1 MPNLI
6 GEAILKITFSEQAI
20 KEAQRRQTEKDRE
33 AQQTSATSV
42 GQTAFADMFGR
53 QSDGILEAGEKGKSL
68 IELQQEAGDVDVG
81 IQRDYMTVMSHTMS
95 EEDYAKMQEEGFD
108 FGSMD
113 PEEAVTIVDKIKAE
127 LIRAGKN
134 IVGYTDDM
142 DIGKLSAALG
152 SEVLA
157 RSVVDSF
164 READVPL
171 TKENLSAISRA
182 WAMNS
187 ELAPLAD
194 GSYGYLI
201 DNELEAEIW
210 NLYLAQSSGAGQGNS
225 APRFYAEDV
234 QGYYTQSAGRG
245 DNSQLQGQI
254 DRIIEQAGYQ
264 VNEKSRMNAAWLLD
278 KGLPLTADSLKRLEK
293 LQEIELPM
301 TEEQFAKAAA
311 AAVAD
316 GKDPVHASFTENSGN
331 LYERAAAISEF
342 YHSSELW
349 EATVGDITARRQLE
363 EVRLRMSAEVNVRLL
378 RSGFSI
384 DTEPMVELIEA
395 LKRAE
400 YQLANQYFPRD
411 NMAVEKYQNYQKASN
426 VAGQMPGLPADVLG
440 MFAKGQG
447 TASLETI
454 YNEGKA
460 LQASYEKAQA
470 SYEKLMTVPRSDLGD
485 SIDKAFASVDHIL
498 KDLGVELT
506 DENRRAVR
514 ILGYNQMEMNL
525 SNLEAVRDA
534 DRQVQGVLEK
544 LTPAATLKMI
554 RDGFNPLEKS
564 FGELEQYFKTLP
576 AEYKKEAD
584 SYSRFLYGLERNNE
598 ITPEERESYIGIYR
612 LVRQLEKAEG
622 AAVGAL
628 VNSQTEI
635 HFSNL
640 LSALQSSRNRPLDMR
655 VSDETGDRLK
665 LLRKGE
671 SISAQISKAF
681 NKTVREIREANA
693 AAASVEEA
701 RFEAEVK
708 AAGEARAKA
717 GQRSAEPD
725 ASGVDRAAVW
735 ADAGRGT
742 AASVAATGMTSIG
755 TAESTD
761 GKTAAKAMDTR
772 SSLRAASGVDSVPD
786 LDSRISRDMGASTA
800 AAQMAAGARSAVSEA
815 APKPTA
821 DTARAE
827 AVSEALVKAANDV
840 LTEASSNADA
850 TREYNKSQ
858 LEEQR
863 QAVSSADKESVAML
877 QRGALPSNADN
888 LMAAQALNHGMDNLF
903 EITDRKPAKKKEQ
916 YSMNDLMAMLANKSG
931 AEKAQPEPAPAAEET
946 GSAALWQKL
955 DNMEQF
961 VEDYSQTTAAALE
974 SVEEATFAEADSSVD
989 VRNMQLNHKQLT
1001 VAAALAKREEYYL
1014 PVYVGD
1020 TLTRVHL
1027 TLDKGSDEK
1036 GTVTV
1041 GVTLS
1046 EEAHIQARLYLQNGQ
1061 VHGMMF
1067 GEGKV
1072 ELMKLRQ
1079 IADTFREEAQESWT
1093 VGNLTTITSET
1104 RMPELIKSGEHT
1116 PTDSAELY
1124 RVAKVFLHSVVRT
1137 S

>member
-1 MPNLI
+1 M
-6 GEAILKITFSEQAI
+6 KITFSEQAI
-20 KEAQRRQTEKDRE
+20 KEAQRRQAEKNRE

-53 QSDGILEAGEKGKSL
+53 HQDSIVDAGEKGKSL
-68 IELQQEAGDVDVG
+68 IELQQEAGNVDVG
-81 IQRDYMTVMSHTMS
+81 VQRDFMTVMSHTMS

-108 FGSMD
+108 LGSMD
-113 PEEAVTIVDKIKAE
+113 PEEVVTIVDKIKAE
-127 LIRAGKN
+127 LVRAGKS
-134 IVGYTDDM
+134 IAGYTDDM
-142 DIGKLSAALG
+142 DVSKLTAALG

-187 ELAPLAD
+187 ELAPLGE
-194 GSYGYLI
+194 GSYDYLI
-201 DNELEAEIW
+201 DNEMEAEIW
-210 NLYLAQSSGAGQGNS
+210 NLYLAQSSGAGKGTD

-245 DNSQLQGQI
+245 QSSGLQGQI
-254 DRIIEQAGYQ
+254 DRIIEQAVGQ

-278 KGLPLTADSLKRLEK
+278 KGLPLTADNLKRLEA
-293 LQEIELPM
+293 LQDIELPM
-301 TEEQFAKAAA
+301 TEEKFAKAAA
-311 AAVAD
+311 AAVAE
-316 GKDPVHASFTENSGN
+316 GKDPVHASFSENSGN
-331 LYERAAAISEF
+331 LYERAAAISDF

-426 VAGQMPGLPADVLG
+426 VAGQLPGLPADVLG
-440 MFAKGQG
+440 MFAKGEG
-447 TASLETI
+447 SASLETI

-460 LQASYEKAQA
+460 MQASYEKAQA
-470 SYEKLMTVPRSDLGD
+470 SYEKLMTAPRGDLGD

-514 ILGYNQMEMNL
+514 ILGYNQMEVNL
-525 SNLEAVRDA
+525 SNLDAVRDA

-655 VSDETGDRLK
+655 VSDETGERLK
-665 LLRKGE
+665 VLRKGE

-693 AAASVEEA
+693 AAASIEEV

-708 AAGEARAKA
+708 AAKETGAKEE
-717 GQRSAEPD
+717 QQTPD
-725 ASGVDRAAVW
+725 AGASAA
-735 ADAGRGT
+735 RM
-742 AASVAATGMTSIG
+742 AASPQPA
-755 TAESTD
+755 
-761 GKTAAKAMDTR
+761 
-772 SSLRAASGVDSVPD
+772 VP
-786 LDSRISRDMGASTA
+786 
-800 AAQMAAGARSAVSEA
+800 EA
-815 APKPTA
+815 APKAAETA
-821 DTARAE
+821 DSAE

-850 TREYNKSQ
+850 AKEYNKTQ

-863 QAVSSADKESVAML
+863 QAVSSADKDSVAML

-888 LMAAQALNHGMDNLF
+888 LMAAQALNHGVDNLF

-916 YSMNDLMAMLANKSG
+916 YSMNDLMAMLASKSG

-946 GSAALWQKL
+946 GSAGLWQKL
-955 DNMEQF
+955 DNKEEF
-961 VEDYSQTTAAALE
+961 VENYGQTTAAALE

-1027 TLDKGSDEK
+1027 TLDKGSQEK

-1046 EEAHIQARLYLQNGQ
+1046 EEAHLQARLYLENGM
-1061 VHGMMF
+1061 VHGMIF

-1079 IADTFREEAQESWT
+1079 IADTFKEEAQASWT

-1124 RVAKVFLHSVVRT
+1124 RVAKVFLHAIVQT
-1137 S
+1137 P

>member
-1 MPNLI
+1 M
-6 GEAILKITFSEQAI
+6 KITFSEQAI
-20 KEAQRRQTEKDRE
+20 KEAQRRQAEKNRE

-81 IQRDYMTVMSHTMS
+81 VQRDYMTVMSHTMS

-245 DNSQLQGQI
+245 DNSRLQGQI

-316 GKDPVHASFTENSGN
+316 GKDPVHASFSENGGN

-460 LQASYEKAQA
+460 LQASYERAQA

-671 SISAQISKAF
+671 SISAQISRAF

-701 RFEAEVK
+701 RFETEVK
-708 AAGEARAKA
+708 AAKQGE
-717 GQRSAEPD
+717 RSAEQQTEAPG
-725 ASGVDRAAVW
+725 ASGADRAAAW
-735 ADAGRGT
+735 AEAGRG
-742 AASVAATGMTSIG
+742 AAPSAVGM
-755 TAESTD
+755 ESTGTTEYTD
-761 GKTAAKAMDTR
+761 SRAAAKDMDA
-772 SSLRAASGVDSVPD
+772 RA
-786 LDSRISRDMGASTA
+786 GALAA
-800 AAQMAAGARSAVSEA
+800 AAQMAADVRTPVPVAVHEA
-815 APKPTA
+815 TPRAAA

-840 LTEASSNADA
+840 LTEASSNEDA
-850 TREYNKSQ
+850 TREYNKTQ

-863 QAVSSADKESVAML
+863 QAVSSADKESVSML

-888 LMAAQALNHGMDNLF
+888 LMAAQALNHGVDNLF
-903 EITDRKPAKKKEQ
+903 EITDRKPAKKKAQ

-931 AEKAQPEPAPAAEET
+931 NEKAQPEPAPAVEET

-1027 TLDKGSDEK
+1027 TLDKGSNEK

-1061 VHGMMF
+1061 VHGMIF

-1079 IADTFREEAQESWT
+1079 IADTFKEEAQKNWA
-1093 VGNLTTITSET
+1093 VGSLTTITSET

-1124 RVAKVFLHSVVRT
+1124 QVAKAFLHSVVQ
-1137 S
+1137 SAS

>member
-1 MPNLI
+1 M
-6 GEAILKITFSEQAI
+6 KITFSEQAI
-20 KEAQRRQTEKDRE
+20 KEAERRRAELNRG
-33 AQQTSATSV
+33 AQQTSATAM

-53 QSDGILEAGEKGKSL
+53 QEDGILPAAGEKGKSL
-68 IELQQEAGDVDVG
+68 IELQEEAGNVDVAVE
-81 IQRDYMTVMSHTMS
+81 RDYMTVMSHTMS
-95 EEDYAKMQEEGFD
+95 EEDYARMQEEGFD
-108 FGSMD
+108 LGSMD
-113 PEEAVTIVDKIKAE
+113 PQEVVTIVDKIKAE
-127 LIRAGKN
+127 LARAGKN

-142 DIGKLSAALG
+142 DVGKLTAALG

-164 READVPL
+164 RQADVPL
-171 TKENLSAISRA
+171 TRENLSAISRA
-182 WAMNS
+182 WAMNA
-187 ELAPLAD
+187 ELMPLGE
-194 GSYGYLI
+194 GSYNYLI

-210 NLYLAQSSGAGQGNS
+210 NLYLAQSSGAGQGS
-225 APRFYAEDV
+225 AAPKFYAEDV

-245 DNSQLQGQI
+245 QGSGLQAQI
-254 DRIIEQAGYQ
+254 DRVIEQAGGQ

-278 KGLPLTADSLKRLEK
+278 RGLPLTAENLKRLES
-293 LQEIELPM
+293 LQELELPM
-301 TEEQFAKAAA
+301 TEERFAKAAA
-311 AAVAD
+311 AAVSQ
-316 GKDPVHASFTENSGN
+316 GRDPVHASFGESGGN

-426 VAGQMPGLPADVLG
+426 VAGQLPGLPADVLG
-440 MFAKGQG
+440 MFAKGEG

-460 LQASYEKAQA
+460 LQATYEKAQA
-470 SYEKLMTVPRSDLGD
+470 SYEKLMTGPRGDLGD
-485 SIDKAFASVDHIL
+485 SIEKAFASVDHIL
-498 KDLGVELT
+498 KDLGLELT

-514 ILGYNQMEMNL
+514 ILGYNQMEMSL
-525 SNLEAVRDA
+525 SNLEAVREA

-576 AEYKKEAD
+576 PEYKKEAD

-628 VNSQTEI
+628 VNSRTEI

-655 VSDETGDRLK
+655 VSDETGEKLK
-665 LLRKGE
+665 VMRKGE
-671 SISAQISKAF
+671 SISSQISRAF
-681 NKTVREIREANA
+681 HKTVQEIRESNA
-693 AAASVEEA
+693 AAAGMEEA
-701 RFEAEVK
+701 RLQAELQ
-708 AAGEARAKA
+708 AGEKA
-717 GQRSAEPD
+717 GGQAEQQT
-725 ASGVDRAAVW
+725 AA
-735 ADAGRGT
+735 DGRGSGSGGASASAQAAAAQM
-742 AASVAATGMTSIG
+742 AASAREEVPA
-755 TAESTD
+755 
-761 GKTAAKAMDTR
+761 
-772 SSLRAASGVDSVPD
+772 AASAMSSGTGRASASPQVDKS
-786 LDSRISRDMGASTA
+786 AQAATA
-800 AAQMAAGARSAVSEA
+800 AAQMAA
-815 APKPTA
+815 
-821 DTARAE
+821 TARTAVPQAAQPEASAHAE

-840 LTEASSNADA
+840 ITEVSSDADA
-850 TREYNKSQ
+850 TREYNKTQ

-863 QAVSSADKESVAML
+863 QAVSAADKESVAML
-877 QRGALPSNADN
+877 QRGELPSSADN
-888 LMAAQALNHGMDNLF
+888 LMAAQALNHGVDNLF
-903 EITDRKPAKKKEQ
+903 EIADRKPAKKKEQ
-916 YSMNDLMAMLANKSG
+916 YSMNDLMAMLASKSG
-931 AEKAQPEPAPAAEET
+931 AEKPQPQAKTEET

-955 DNMEQF
+955 DNMEEF
-961 VEDYSQTTAAALE
+961 VEDYSRTTEAALAN
-974 SVEEATFAEADSSVD
+974 VEEATFAEADSSVD

-1001 VAAALAKREEYYL
+1001 VAAALARREEYYL
-1014 PVYVGD
+1014 PLYVGD

-1027 TLDKGSDEK
+1027 TLDKGSQEK

-1041 GVTLS
+1041 GVTIS
-1046 EEAHIQARLYLQNGQ
+1046 EEAHLQARLYLQNGQ

-1079 IADTFREEAQESWT
+1079 IADTFKEEARKSWE
-1093 VGNLTTITSET
+1093 VGNITTITSEA

-1124 RVAKVFLHSVVRT
+1124 QVAKVFLHAVVRT
-1137 S
+1137 PV

>member
-1 MPNLI
+1 M
-6 GEAILKITFSEQAI
+6 KITFNEQAI
-20 KEAQRRQTEKDRE
+20 KEAQRKQAEKNRE

-53 QSDGILEAGEKGKSL
+53 QQDGILEAGEKGKSL
-68 IELQQEAGDVDVG
+68 IELQEEAGNVDVG
-81 IQRDYMTVMSHTMS
+81 IQRDYMTVVSHTMS

-127 LIRAGKN
+127 LVRAGKN

-142 DIGKLSAALG
+142 DVSKLTAALG

-171 TKENLSAISRA
+171 TKENLSAVSRA
-182 WAMNS
+182 WNMNL
-187 ELAPLAD
+187 ELSPLAE
-194 GSYGYLI
+194 GSYDYLI
-201 DNELEAEIW
+201 DNDMEAEIW
-210 NLYLAQSSGAGQGNS
+210 NLYLAQSSGAGQGTS
-225 APRFYAEDV
+225 APKFYAEDV
-234 QGYYTQSAGRG
+234 QGYYTQSAGRA
-245 DNSQLQGQI
+245 DNTQLQGQI
-254 DRIIEQAGYQ
+254 DRIIEQAGGQ

-278 KGLPLTADSLKRLEK
+278 KGLPLTAENLKRLEA
-293 LQEIELPM
+293 LQDIQLPM
-301 TEEQFAKAAA
+301 TEERFAKAAA
-311 AAVAD
+311 AAVAE
-316 GKDPVHASFTENSGN
+316 GRDPVHASFTENGGN

-426 VAGQMPGLPADVLG
+426 VAGQLPGLPADVLG
-440 MFAKGQG
+440 MFAKGEG
-447 TASLETI
+447 AASLETI

-470 SYEKLMTVPRSDLGD
+470 SYEKLMTGPRSDLGD
-485 SIDKAFASVDHIL
+485 SIDKAFASVEHIL
-498 KDLGVELT
+498 KDLGAELT

-576 AEYKKEAD
+576 PEYKKEAD

-628 VNSQTEI
+628 VNAQTEI

-640 LSALQSSRNRPLDMR
+640 LSALQSSRSRPLDML
-655 VSDETGDRLK
+655 VSDETGSK
-665 LLRKGE
+665 LGVTRKGE
-671 SISAQISKAF
+671 SISSQISRAF

-693 AAASVEEA
+693 AAASIEEA
-701 RFEAEVK
+701 RFEAELK
-708 AAGEARAKA
+708 ARKDAGAKEEQPAPGAGASAADREARSAA
-717 GQRSAEPD
+717 MASAETM
-725 ASGVDRAAVW
+725 AATG
-735 ADAGRGT
+735 AMPSAGT
-742 AASVAATGMTSIG
+742 AAP
-755 TAESTD
+755 
-761 GKTAAKAMDTR
+761 
-772 SSLRAASGVDSVPD
+772 AASFE
-786 LDSRISRDMGASTA
+786 SRNTRASADAQATMA
-800 AAQMAAGARSAVSEA
+800 AAQMAGAQMAAGSRAEVPEA
-815 APKPTA
+815 APQAAQTP
-821 DTARAE
+821 DSARAE
-827 AVSEALVKAANDV
+827 KVSEALVKAANDV
-840 LTEASSNADA
+840 LTEASSNAEA
-850 TREYNKSQ
+850 TQEYNKTQ

-888 LMAAQALNHGMDNLF
+888 LMAAQALNRGVDNLF

-916 YSMNDLMAMLANKSG
+916 YSMNDLMAMLASKSG
-931 AEKAQPEPAPAAEET
+931 AEKNKPEPAPAAEET
-946 GSAALWQKL
+946 GSAGLWQKL

-961 VEDYSQTTAAALE
+961 VEDYSQTTTAALE

-1027 TLDKGSDEK
+1027 TLDKGKQEK

-1046 EEAHIQARLYLQNGQ
+1046 EEAHLQARLYLENGM
-1061 VHGMMF
+1061 VHGMIF

-1079 IADTFREEAQESWT
+1079 IADTFKEEAQASWA

-1124 RVAKVFLHSVVRT
+1124 RVAKVFLHAVVQT
-1137 S
+1137 P

>member
-1 MPNLI
+1 M
-6 GEAILKITFSEQAI
+6 KITFSEQAI
-20 KEAQRRQTEKDRE
+20 KEAERKQADRNRE
-33 AQQTSATSV
+33 AQQQTSATSV
-42 GQTAFADMFGR
+42 GQTAFAAMFGR
-53 QSDGILEAGEKGKSL
+53 QQDGILETGGEKGKSL
-68 IELQQEAGDVDVG
+68 IELQQEAENADVG
-81 IQRDYMTVMSHTMS
+81 VQRDYMTVMSHTLS
-95 EEDYAKMQEEGFD
+95 EEDYARMQEEGFD
-108 FGSMD
+108 LGSMD

-127 LIRAGKN
+127 LVQAGKN

-142 DIGKLSAALG
+142 DIGKLTAALG

-157 RSVVDSF
+157 RAVVEGF

-187 ELAPLAD
+187 QLAPLGD
-194 GSYGYLI
+194 GSYSYLI
-201 DNELEAEIW
+201 DNEMEAEIW
-210 NLYLAQSSGAGQGNS
+210 NIYLAQSSGAGQGTD
-225 APRFYAEDV
+225 APRFYREDV
-234 QGYYTQSAGRG
+234 QGYYAQSAGRG
-245 DNSQLQGQI
+245 AEGGLQDQI
-254 DRIIEQAGYQ
+254 DRIIRRAGGQ
-264 VNEKSRMNAAWLLD
+264 VDERSRMNAAWLLD
-278 KGLPLTADSLKRLEK
+278 KGLPLTAENLKRLES
-293 LQEIELPM
+293 LQDMELPM
-301 TEEQFAKAAA
+301 KEEQFGKAAA
-311 AAVAD
+311 SAVAA
-316 GKDPVHASFTENSGN
+316 GKDPVHASFSEERGN

-400 YQLANQYFPRD
+400 YQLANQYFPKD
-411 NMAVEKYQNYQKASN
+411 NMAVEKYQSYQKASN
-426 VAGQMPGLPADVLG
+426 VAGQLPGLPADVLG
-440 MFAKGQG
+440 MFAKGEG

-470 SYEKLMTVPRSDLGD
+470 SYEKLMTGPRSDLGD
-485 SIDKAFASVDHIL
+485 SIEKAFGSVDHIL

-525 SNLEAVRDA
+525 SNLEAVREA

-576 AEYKKEAD
+576 PEYKKEAD

-598 ITPEERESYIGIYR
+598 ITPEERESFIGIYR
-612 LVRQLEKAEG
+612 LVRQIEKAEG

-628 VNSQTEI
+628 VNAQTEI

-640 LSALQSSRNRPLDMR
+640 LSALQSNRSRPLDMR
-655 VSDETGDRLK
+655 VSDETGARMGIA
-665 LLRKGE
+665 RKGE
-671 SISAQISKAF
+671 SITAQISRAF
-681 NKTVREIREANA
+681 TKTVQEIRETNAAKEARLAAKQEA
-693 AAASVEEA
+693 AAASVRPAEESPA
-701 RFEAEVK
+701 VSGDMAQD
-708 AAGEARAKA
+708 AALSHA
-717 GQRSAEPD
+717 GALED
-725 ASGVDRAAVW
+725 AALKMM
-735 ADAGRGT
+735 AGRGGQET
-742 AASVAATGMTSIG
+742 AVRPAENAGTDTRKAEGDKVSG
-755 TAESTD
+755 TAE
-761 GKTAAKAMDTR
+761 GKAPDVG
-772 SSLRAASGVDSVPD
+772 RAITHG
-786 LDSRISRDMGASTA
+786 
-800 AAQMAAGARSAVSEA
+800 
-815 APKPTA
+815 
-821 DTARAE
+821 AE
-827 AVSEALVKAANDV
+827 AVSEAFVKAANDV
-840 LTEASSNADA
+840 LTEVSSDEKAA
-850 TREYNKSQ
+850 REYNKTQ

-863 QAVSSADKESVAML
+863 QAVSSADQESVAL
-877 QRGALPSNADN
+877 LRRGELPASADN
-888 LMAAQALNHGMDNLF
+888 LMAAQALSHGTDNIF
-903 EITDRKPAKKKEQ
+903 EIGDRHKPAKKKEQ

-931 AEKAQPEPAPAAEET
+931 PEKAQDEPAAAEEPA

-955 DNMEQF
+955 DSMEEF
-961 VEDYSQTTAAALE
+961 VEEYGQMASTALE

-1027 TLDKGSDEK
+1027 TLDKGSQEK

-1046 EEAHIQARLYLQNGQ
+1046 EEAHIQARLYLENGA

-1072 ELMKLRQ
+1072 ELMKLQQ
-1079 IADTFREEAQESWT
+1079 IADTFREEAGNNWT
-1093 VGNLTTITSET
+1093 VGNLTTITSEN
-1104 RMPELIKSGEHT
+1104 RMPALIKSGEHK
-1116 PTDSAELY
+1116 PTESAELY
-1124 RVAKVFLHSVVRT
+1124 QVAKVFLHAVIRAS

>member
-1 MPNLI
+1 M
-6 GEAILKITFSEQAI
+6 KITFSEQAI
-20 KEAQRRQTEKDRE
+20 KEAERRRAELNRD
-33 AQQTSATSV
+33 AQQTSATAM

-53 QSDGILEAGEKGKSL
+53 QEDGILAAAGEKGKSL
-68 IELQQEAGDVDVG
+68 IELQEEAGNVDVAVE
-81 IQRDYMTVMSHTMS
+81 RDYMTVMSHTMS
-95 EEDYAKMQEEGFD
+95 QEDYAKMQEEGFD
-108 FGSMD
+108 LGSME
-113 PEEAVTIVDKIKAE
+113 PGEVVTIVDKIKAE
-127 LIRAGKN
+127 LARAGKN

-142 DIGKLSAALG
+142 DVSKLAAALG

-187 ELAPLAD
+187 QLMPLGE
-194 GSYGYLI
+194 GSYNYLI

-210 NLYLAQSSGAGQGNS
+210 NLYLAQSSGAGQGS
-225 APRFYAEDV
+225 AAPRFYAEDV

-245 DNSQLQGQI
+245 QGSGLQAQI
-254 DRIIEQAGYQ
+254 DRVIEQAVGQ

-278 KGLPLTADSLKRLEK
+278 KGLPLTAENLKRLET

-301 TEEQFAKAAA
+301 TEERFAKAAA
-311 AAVAD
+311 AAVSQ
-316 GKDPVHASFTENSGN
+316 GRDPVHASFGESGGN

-411 NMAVEKYQNYQKASN
+411 SMAVEKYQNYQKASN
-426 VAGQMPGLPADVLG
+426 VAGQLPGLPADVLG
-440 MFAKGQG
+440 MFAKGEG
-447 TASLETI
+447 EASLETI

-460 LQASYEKAQA
+460 LQATYEKAQA
-470 SYEKLMTVPRSDLGD
+470 SYEKLMTGPRSDLGD
-485 SIDKAFASVDHIL
+485 SIEKAFASVDHIL

-525 SNLEAVRDA
+525 HNLEAVREA

-564 FGELEQYFKTLP
+564 FGELEQYFKALP
-576 AEYKKEAD
+576 PEYKKEAD

-628 VNSQTEI
+628 VNSRTEI

-655 VSDETGDRLK
+655 VSDETGDKLK
-665 LLRKGE
+665 VLRKGE
-671 SISAQISKAF
+671 SISAQISRAF
-681 NKTVREIREANA
+681 HKTVQELRESNA
-693 AAASVEEA
+693 AADVEEN
-701 RFEAEVK
+701 RFEAK
-708 AAGEARAKA
+708 QQAGSQTE
-717 GQRSAEPD
+717 Q
-725 ASGVDRAAVW
+725 
-735 ADAGRGT
+735 T
-742 AASVAATGMTSIG
+742 AADDRNWAG
-755 TAESTD
+755 
-761 GKTAAKAMDTR
+761 
-772 SSLRAASGVDSVPD
+772 
-786 LDSRISRDMGASTA
+786 GASAQAA
-800 AAQMAAGARSAVSEA
+800 AAQMAATARTA
-815 APKPTA
+815 APQVPQAEVPEAQETA
-821 DTARAE
+821 SAHAE

-840 LTEASSNADA
+840 ITKVSSDADA
-850 TREYNKSQ
+850 TREYNKTQ
-858 LEEQR
+858 LENQR
-863 QAVSSADKESVAML
+863 QAVSAADKESVAML
-877 QRGALPSNADN
+877 QRGALPSSADN
-888 LMAAQALNHGMDNLF
+888 LMAAQALNHGVDNLF
-903 EITDRKPAKKKEQ
+903 EIADRKPAKKKEQ

-931 AEKAQPEPAPAAEET
+931 AEKPQPEAPAEET
-946 GSAALWQKL
+946 GSAALWRKL
-955 DNMEQF
+955 DNMEEF
-961 VEDYSQTTAAALE
+961 VEDYSRTTEAALAN
-974 SVEEATFAEADSSVD
+974 VEEATFAEADSSVD

-1014 PVYVGD
+1014 PLYVGD

-1027 TLDKGSDEK
+1027 TLDKGSQEK

-1041 GVTLS
+1041 GVTIS

-1079 IADTFREEAQESWT
+1079 IADTFKEEAQKSWE
-1093 VGNLTTITSET
+1093 VGNITTITSEA

-1124 RVAKVFLHSVVRT
+1124 QVAKVFLHSVVRT
-1137 S
+1137 AP

>member
-1 MPNLI
+1 M
-6 GEAILKITFSEQAI
+6 KITFSEQAI
-20 KEAQRRQTEKDRE
+20 KEAERRRAEGNRQ
-33 AQQTSATSV
+33 AQQTSATAM

-53 QSDGILEAGEKGKSL
+53 HEDGIVDAGEKGKSL
-68 IELQQEAGDVDVG
+68 LELQQEAGDVDVG
-81 IQRDYMTVMSHTMS
+81 VQRDYMTVMSHTMS
-95 EEDYAKMQEEGFD
+95 EEDYAKLQEEGFD
-108 FGSMD
+108 LGSME
-113 PEEAVTIVDKIKAE
+113 PEEVVTIVDKIKAE
-127 LIRAGKN
+127 LVRAGKN

-142 DIGKLSAALG
+142 DVKELTAALG

-171 TKENLSAISRA
+171 TKENLAAVSRA
-182 WAMNS
+182 WAMNG
-187 ELAPLAD
+187 ELAPLGE
-194 GSYGYLI
+194 GSYNYLI

-210 NLYLAQSSGAGQGNS
+210 NLYLAQSSGAGQG
-225 APRFYAEDV
+225 AGGARFYAEDV
-234 QGYYTQSAGRG
+234 QGYYAQSAGRAE
-245 DNSQLQGQI
+245 NSGLQGQI
-254 DRIIEQAGYQ
+254 DRIIEKAGGQ

-278 KGLPLTADSLKRLEK
+278 KGLPLTAENLKRLET
-293 LQEIELPM
+293 LQGIELPM
-301 TEEQFAKAAA
+301 TEEKFAKAAA

-316 GKDPVHASFTENSGN
+316 GKDPVHASFGESGGN

-378 RSGFSI
+378 RSGFAI

-426 VAGQMPGLPADVLG
+426 VAGQLPGLPADVLG
-440 MFAKGQG
+440 MFAKGEG
-447 TASLETI
+447 SASLETI

-460 LQASYEKAQA
+460 MQAAYEKAQA
-470 SYEKLMTVPRSDLGD
+470 SYEKLMTGPRSDLGD

-525 SNLEAVRDA
+525 SNLEAVREA

-576 AEYKKEAD
+576 PEYKKEAD

-665 LLRKGE
+665 LMRKGE

-693 AAASVEEA
+693 AAASMEEA
-701 RFEAEVK
+701 RFEAEVQAARK
-708 AAGEARAKA
+708 DEAQAEDRTADGRSAGADRSGAQAAAEREAEPATARTAAGAMSSGDSTASAGATADSGIFADERA
-717 GQRSAEPD
+717 SAD
-725 ASGVDRAAVW
+725 
-735 ADAGRGT
+735 
-742 AASVAATGMTSIG
+742 
-755 TAESTD
+755 
-761 GKTAAKAMDTR
+761 
-772 SSLRAASGVDSVPD
+772 
-786 LDSRISRDMGASTA
+786 TA
-800 AAQMAAGARSAVSEA
+800 AAAAAARMAAGGHGAVREA
-815 APKPTA
+815 VPQAA
-821 DTARAE
+821 QQAAASARAE

-840 LTEASSNADA
+840 ITEVSSDADA
-850 TREYNKSQ
+850 TREYNKTQ

-863 QAVSSADKESVAML
+863 QAVSAADKESVAML

-888 LMAAQALNHGMDNLF
+888 LMAAQALNHGVDNLF
-903 EITDRKPAKKKEQ
+903 EIADRKPAKKKEQ

-931 AEKAQPEPAPAAEET
+931 AEKPQPEKAPEET
-946 GSAALWQKL
+946 GSAGLWQKL
-955 DNMEQF
+955 DNMEEF
-961 VEDYSQTTAAALE
+961 VEDYSRTTEAALA

-1014 PVYVGD
+1014 PLYVGD

-1027 TLDKGSDEK
+1027 TLDKGSQEK

-1046 EEAHIQARLYLQNGQ
+1046 EEAHMQARLYLQNGQ

-1079 IADTFREEAQESWT
+1079 IADTFKEEAQKSWE
-1093 VGNLTTITSET
+1093 VGNITTITSEA

-1124 RVAKVFLHSVVRT
+1124 QVAKVFLHSVVQT
-1137 S
+1137 AS

>member
-1 MPNLI
+1 M
-6 GEAILKITFSEQAI
+6 KITFSEQAI
-20 KEAQRRQTEKDRE
+20 KEAQRRQAEKNRE

-53 QSDGILEAGEKGKSL
+53 HQDSIVDAGEKGKSL
-68 IELQQEAGDVDVG
+68 IELQQEAGNVDVG
-81 IQRDYMTVMSHTMS
+81 VQRDFMTVMSHTMS

-108 FGSMD
+108 LGSMD
-113 PEEAVTIVDKIKAE
+113 PEEVVTIVDKIKAE
-127 LIRAGKN
+127 LVRAGKS
-134 IVGYTDDM
+134 IAGYTDDM
-142 DIGKLSAALG
+142 DVSKLTAALG

-187 ELAPLAD
+187 ELAPLGE
-194 GSYGYLI
+194 GSYDYLI
-201 DNELEAEIW
+201 DNEMEAEIW
-210 NLYLAQSSGAGQGNS
+210 NLYLAQSSGAGKGTD

-245 DNSQLQGQI
+245 QSSGLQGQI
-254 DRIIEQAGYQ
+254 DRIIEQAVGQ

-278 KGLPLTADSLKRLEK
+278 KGLPLTADNLKRLEA
-293 LQEIELPM
+293 LQDIELPM
-301 TEEQFAKAAA
+301 TEEKFAKAAA
-311 AAVAD
+311 AAVAE
-316 GKDPVHASFTENSGN
+316 GKDPVHASFSENSGN
-331 LYERAAAISEF
+331 LYERAAAISDF

-426 VAGQMPGLPADVLG
+426 VAGQLPGLPADVLG
-440 MFAKGQG
+440 MFAKGEG
-447 TASLETI
+447 SASLETI

-460 LQASYEKAQA
+460 MQASYEKAQA
-470 SYEKLMTVPRSDLGD
+470 SYEKLMTAPRGDLGD

-514 ILGYNQMEMNL
+514 ILGYNQMEVNL
-525 SNLEAVRDA
+525 SNLDAVREA

-655 VSDETGDRLK
+655 VSDETGERLK
-665 LLRKGE
+665 VLRKGE

-693 AAASVEEA
+693 AAASIEEV

-708 AAGEARAKA
+708 AAKETGAKEE
-717 GQRSAEPD
+717 QQTPD
-725 ASGVDRAAVW
+725 AGASAA
-735 ADAGRGT
+735 RM
-742 AASVAATGMTSIG
+742 AASPRPA
-755 TAESTD
+755 
-761 GKTAAKAMDTR
+761 
-772 SSLRAASGVDSVPD
+772 VP
-786 LDSRISRDMGASTA
+786 
-800 AAQMAAGARSAVSEA
+800 EA
-815 APKPTA
+815 APKAAETA
-821 DTARAE
+821 DSAE

-850 TREYNKSQ
+850 AKEYNKTQ

-863 QAVSSADKESVAML
+863 QAVSSADKDSVAML

-888 LMAAQALNHGMDNLF
+888 LMAAQALNHGVDNLF

-916 YSMNDLMAMLANKSG
+916 YSMNDLMAMLASKSG

-946 GSAALWQKL
+946 GSAGLWQKL
-955 DNMEQF
+955 DNKEEF
-961 VEDYSQTTAAALE
+961 VENYGQTTAAALE

-1027 TLDKGSDEK
+1027 TLDKGSQEK

-1046 EEAHIQARLYLQNGQ
+1046 EEAHLQARLYLENGM
-1061 VHGMMF
+1061 VHGMIF

-1079 IADTFREEAQESWT
+1079 IADTFKEEAQASWT

-1124 RVAKVFLHSVVRT
+1124 RVAKVFLHAIVQT
-1137 S
+1137 P

>member
-1 MPNLI
+1 M
-6 GEAILKITFSEQAI
+6 KITFSEQAI
-20 KEAQRRQTEKDRE
+20 KEAQRRQAEKNRE

-53 QSDGILEAGEKGKSL
+53 HQDSIVDAGEKGKSL
-68 IELQQEAGDVDVG
+68 IELQQEAGNVDVG
-81 IQRDYMTVMSHTMS
+81 VQRDFMTVMSHTMS

-108 FGSMD
+108 LGSMD
-113 PEEAVTIVDKIKAE
+113 PEEVVTIVDKIKAE
-127 LIRAGKN
+127 LVRAGKS
-134 IVGYTDDM
+134 IAGYTDDM
-142 DIGKLSAALG
+142 DVSKLTAALG

-187 ELAPLAD
+187 ELAPLGE
-194 GSYGYLI
+194 GSYDYLI
-201 DNELEAEIW
+201 DNEMEAEIW
-210 NLYLAQSSGAGQGNS
+210 NLYLAQSSGAGKGTD

-245 DNSQLQGQI
+245 QSSGLQGQI
-254 DRIIEQAGYQ
+254 DRIIEQAVGQ

-278 KGLPLTADSLKRLEK
+278 KGLPLTADNLKRLEA
-293 LQEIELPM
+293 LQDIELPM
-301 TEEQFAKAAA
+301 TEEKFAKAAA
-311 AAVAD
+311 AAVAE
-316 GKDPVHASFTENSGN
+316 GKDPVHASFSENSGN
-331 LYERAAAISEF
+331 LYERAAAISDF

-426 VAGQMPGLPADVLG
+426 VAGQLPGLPADVLG
-440 MFAKGQG
+440 MFAKGEG
-447 TASLETI
+447 SASLETI

-460 LQASYEKAQA
+460 MQASYEKAQA
-470 SYEKLMTVPRSDLGD
+470 SYEKLMTAPRGDLGD

-514 ILGYNQMEMNL
+514 ILGYNQMEVNL
-525 SNLEAVRDA
+525 SNLDAVRDA

-655 VSDETGDRLK
+655 VSDETGERLK
-665 LLRKGE
+665 VLRKGE

-693 AAASVEEA
+693 AAASIEEV

-708 AAGEARAKA
+708 AAKETGAKEE
-717 GQRSAEPD
+717 QQTPD
-725 ASGVDRAAVW
+725 AGASAA
-735 ADAGRGT
+735 RM
-742 AASVAATGMTSIG
+742 AASPQPA
-755 TAESTD
+755 
-761 GKTAAKAMDTR
+761 
-772 SSLRAASGVDSVPD
+772 VP
-786 LDSRISRDMGASTA
+786 
-800 AAQMAAGARSAVSEA
+800 EA
-815 APKPTA
+815 APKAAETA
-821 DTARAE
+821 DSAE

-850 TREYNKSQ
+850 AKEYNKTQ

-863 QAVSSADKESVAML
+863 QAVSSADKDSVAML

-888 LMAAQALNHGMDNLF
+888 LMAAQALNHGVDNLF

-916 YSMNDLMAMLANKSG
+916 YSMNDLMAMLASKSG

-946 GSAALWQKL
+946 GSAGLWQKL
-955 DNMEQF
+955 DNKEEF
-961 VEDYSQTTAAALE
+961 VENYGQTTAAALE

-1027 TLDKGSDEK
+1027 TLDKGSQEK

-1046 EEAHIQARLYLQNGQ
+1046 EEAHLQARLYLENGM
-1061 VHGMMF
+1061 VHGMIF

-1079 IADTFREEAQESWT
+1079 IADTFKEEAQASWT

-1124 RVAKVFLHSVVRT
+1124 RVAKVFLHAIVRT
-1137 S
+1137 P

>member
-1 MPNLI
+1 M
-6 GEAILKITFSEQAI
+6 KITFSEQAI
-20 KEAQRRQTEKDRE
+20 KEAERRRAELNRG
-33 AQQTSATSV
+33 AQQTSATAM

-53 QSDGILEAGEKGKSL
+53 QEDGILPAAGEKGKSL
-68 IELQQEAGDVDVG
+68 IELQEEAGNVDVAVE
-81 IQRDYMTVMSHTMS
+81 RDYMTVMSHTMS
-95 EEDYAKMQEEGFD
+95 EEDYARMQEEGFD
-108 FGSMD
+108 LGSMD
-113 PEEAVTIVDKIKAE
+113 PQEVVTIVDKIKAE
-127 LIRAGKN
+127 LARAGKN

-142 DIGKLSAALG
+142 DVGKLTAALG

-164 READVPL
+164 RQADVPL
-171 TKENLSAISRA
+171 TRENLSAISRA
-182 WAMNS
+182 WAMNA
-187 ELAPLAD
+187 ELMPLGE
-194 GSYGYLI
+194 GSYNYLI

-210 NLYLAQSSGAGQGNS
+210 NLYLAQSSGAGQGS
-225 APRFYAEDV
+225 AAPKFYAEDV

-245 DNSQLQGQI
+245 QGSGLQAQI
-254 DRIIEQAGYQ
+254 DRVIEQAGGQ

-278 KGLPLTADSLKRLEK
+278 RGLPLTAENLKRLES
-293 LQEIELPM
+293 LQELELPM
-301 TEEQFAKAAA
+301 TEERFAKAAA
-311 AAVAD
+311 AAVSQ
-316 GKDPVHASFTENSGN
+316 GRDPVHASFGESGGN

-426 VAGQMPGLPADVLG
+426 VAGQLPGLPADVLG
-440 MFAKGQG
+440 MFAKGEG

-460 LQASYEKAQA
+460 LQATYEKAQA
-470 SYEKLMTVPRSDLGD
+470 SYEKLMTGPRGDLGD
-485 SIDKAFASVDHIL
+485 SIEKAFASVDHIL
-498 KDLGVELT
+498 KDLGLELT

-514 ILGYNQMEMNL
+514 ILGYNQMEMSL
-525 SNLEAVRDA
+525 SNLEAVREA

-576 AEYKKEAD
+576 PEYKKEAD

-628 VNSQTEI
+628 VNSRTEI

-655 VSDETGDRLK
+655 VSDETGEKLK
-665 LLRKGE
+665 VMRKGE
-671 SISAQISKAF
+671 SISSQISRAF
-681 NKTVREIREANA
+681 HKTVQEIRESNA
-693 AAASVEEA
+693 AAAGMEEA
-701 RFEAEVK
+701 RLQAELQ
-708 AAGEARAKA
+708 AGEKA
-717 GQRSAEPD
+717 GGQAEQQT
-725 ASGVDRAAVW
+725 AA
-735 ADAGRGT
+735 DGRG
-742 AASVAATGMTSIG
+742 
-755 TAESTD
+755 
-761 GKTAAKAMDTR
+761 
-772 SSLRAASGVDSVPD
+772 SGSG
-786 LDSRISRDMGASTA
+786 GASASPQVDKSAQAATA
-800 AAQMAAGARSAVSEA
+800 AAQMAA
-815 APKPTA
+815 
-821 DTARAE
+821 TARTAVPQAERQTAQPEASAHAE

-840 LTEASSNADA
+840 ITEVSSDADA
-850 TREYNKSQ
+850 TREYNKTQ

-863 QAVSSADKESVAML
+863 QAVSAADKESVAML
-877 QRGALPSNADN
+877 QRGALPSSADN
-888 LMAAQALNHGMDNLF
+888 LMAAQALNHGVDNLF
-903 EITDRKPAKKKEQ
+903 EIADRKPAKKKEQ
-916 YSMNDLMAMLANKSG
+916 YSMNDLMAMLASKSG
-931 AEKAQPEPAPAAEET
+931 AEKPQPQVKTEET

-955 DNMEQF
+955 DNMEEF
-961 VEDYSQTTAAALE
+961 VEDYSRTTEAALA

-1001 VAAALAKREEYYL
+1001 VAAALARREEYYL
-1014 PVYVGD
+1014 PLYVGD

-1027 TLDKGSDEK
+1027 TLDKGSQEK

-1041 GVTLS
+1041 GVTIS
-1046 EEAHIQARLYLQNGQ
+1046 EEAHLQARLYLQDGQ

-1079 IADTFREEAQESWT
+1079 IADTFKEEAQKSWE
-1093 VGNLTTITSET
+1093 VGNITTITSEA

-1124 RVAKVFLHSVVRT
+1124 QVAKVFLHAVVRT
-1137 S
+1137 PV

>member
-1 MPNLI
+1 M
-6 GEAILKITFSEQAI
+6 KITFSEQAI
-20 KEAQRRQTEKDRE
+20 KEAERRRAELNRG
-33 AQQTSATSV
+33 AQQTSATAM

-53 QSDGILEAGEKGKSL
+53 QEDGILPAAGEKGKSL
-68 IELQQEAGDVDVG
+68 IELQEEAGNVDVAVE
-81 IQRDYMTVMSHTMS
+81 RDYMTVMSHTMS
-95 EEDYAKMQEEGFD
+95 EEDYARMQEEGFD
-108 FGSMD
+108 LGSMD
-113 PEEAVTIVDKIKAE
+113 SQEVVTIVDKIKAE
-127 LIRAGKN
+127 LARAGKN

-142 DIGKLSAALG
+142 DVGKLTAALG

-164 READVPL
+164 RQADVPL
-171 TKENLSAISRA
+171 TRENLSAISRA
-182 WAMNS
+182 WAMNA
-187 ELAPLAD
+187 ELMPLGE
-194 GSYGYLI
+194 GSYNYLI

-210 NLYLAQSSGAGQGNS
+210 NLYLAQSSGAGQGS
-225 APRFYAEDV
+225 AAPKFYAEDV

-245 DNSQLQGQI
+245 QGSGLQAQI
-254 DRIIEQAGYQ
+254 DRVIEQAGGQ

-278 KGLPLTADSLKRLEK
+278 RGLPLTAENLKRLES
-293 LQEIELPM
+293 LQELELPM
-301 TEEQFAKAAA
+301 TEERFAKAAA
-311 AAVAD
+311 AAVSQ
-316 GKDPVHASFTENSGN
+316 GRDPVHASFGESGGN

-426 VAGQMPGLPADVLG
+426 VAGQLPGLPADVLG
-440 MFAKGQG
+440 MFAKGEG
-447 TASLETI
+447 AASLETI

-460 LQASYEKAQA
+460 LQATYEKAQA
-470 SYEKLMTVPRSDLGD
+470 SYEKLMTGPRGDLGD
-485 SIDKAFASVDHIL
+485 SIEKAFASVDHIL
-498 KDLGVELT
+498 KDLGLELT

-525 SNLEAVRDA
+525 SNLEAVREA

-576 AEYKKEAD
+576 PEYKKEAD

-628 VNSQTEI
+628 VNSRTEI

-655 VSDETGDRLK
+655 VSDETGEKLK
-665 LLRKGE
+665 VMRKGE
-671 SISAQISKAF
+671 SISSQISRAF
-681 NKTVREIREANA
+681 HKTVQEIRESNA
-693 AAASVEEA
+693 AAAGMEEA
-701 RFEAEVK
+701 RLQAELQ
-708 AAGEARAKA
+708 AGEKTG
-717 GQRSAEPD
+717 GQAEQQT
-725 ASGVDRAAVW
+725 AA
-735 ADAGRGT
+735 DGRGSGSGGASASAQAAAAQM
-742 AASVAATGMTSIG
+742 AASAREEVPA
-755 TAESTD
+755 
-761 GKTAAKAMDTR
+761 
-772 SSLRAASGVDSVPD
+772 AASAMSSGTGRASASPQVDTS
-786 LDSRISRDMGASTA
+786 AQAATA
-800 AAQMAAGARSAVSEA
+800 AAQMAA
-815 APKPTA
+815 
-821 DTARAE
+821 TARTAVPQAAQPEASAHAE

-840 LTEASSNADA
+840 ITEVSSDADA
-850 TREYNKSQ
+850 TREYNKTQ

-877 QRGALPSNADN
+877 QRGALPSSADN
-888 LMAAQALNHGMDNLF
+888 LMAAQALNHGVDNLF
-903 EITDRKPAKKKEQ
+903 EIADRKPAKKKEQ
-916 YSMNDLMAMLANKSG
+916 YSMNDLMAMLASKSG
-931 AEKAQPEPAPAAEET
+931 AEKPQPQAKTEET

-955 DNMEQF
+955 DNMEEF
-961 VEDYSQTTAAALE
+961 VEDYSRTTEAALAN
-974 SVEEATFAEADSSVD
+974 VEEATFAEADSSVD

-1001 VAAALAKREEYYL
+1001 VAAALARREEYYL
-1014 PVYVGD
+1014 PLYVGD

-1027 TLDKGSDEK
+1027 TLDKGSQEK

-1041 GVTLS
+1041 GVTIS
-1046 EEAHIQARLYLQNGQ
+1046 EEAHLQARLYLQNGQ

-1079 IADTFREEAQESWT
+1079 IADTFKEEAQKSWE
-1093 VGNLTTITSET
+1093 VGNITTITSEA

-1124 RVAKVFLHSVVRT
+1124 QVAKVFLHAVVRT
-1137 S
+1137 A

>member
-1 MPNLI
+1 M
-6 GEAILKITFSEQAI
+6 KITFSEQAI
-20 KEAQRRQTEKDRE
+20 KEAQRKQAEKNRE
-33 AQQTSATSV
+33 AGQTSATSV

-53 QSDGILEAGEKGKSL
+53 HQDSIVDAGEKGKSL
-68 IELQQEAGDVDVG
+68 IELQQEAGNVDVG
-81 IQRDYMTVMSHTMS
+81 VQRDFMTVMSHTMS

-108 FGSMD
+108 LGSMD
-113 PEEAVTIVDKIKAE
+113 PEEVVTIVDKIKAE
-127 LIRAGKN
+127 LVRAGKN

-142 DIGKLSAALG
+142 DVGKLTAALG

-182 WAMNS
+182 WTMNM
-187 ELAPLAD
+187 ELAPLGE
-194 GSYGYLI
+194 GSYDYLI

-210 NLYLAQSSGAGQGNS
+210 NLYLAQSSGAGQGTD

-234 QGYYTQSAGRG
+234 QGYYTQSAGPG
-245 DNSQLQGQI
+245 QSSGLQGQI
-254 DRIIEQAGYQ
+254 DRIIGQAGIQ
-264 VNEKSRMNAAWLLD
+264 VNEKSRMNATWLLD
-278 KGLPLTADSLKRLEK
+278 KGLPLTADNLKRLEK
-293 LQEIELPM
+293 LQEIDLPM
-301 TEEQFAKAAA
+301 SEEQFAKAAA
-311 AAVAD
+311 SAVAE
-316 GKDPVHASFTENSGN
+316 GRDPVHASFSENSGN

-447 TASLETI
+447 SASLETI

-576 AEYKKEAD
+576 PEYKKEAD

-655 VSDETGDRLK
+655 VSDETGDKLK
-665 LLRKGE
+665 VLRKGE
-671 SISAQISKAF
+671 SISSQISRAF

-693 AAASVEEA
+693 AAASIEEA
-701 RFEAEVK
+701 RFEAEMK
-708 AAGEARAKA
+708 AAKETKAKA
-717 GQRSAEPD
+717 GQQTAD
-725 ASGVDRAAVW
+725 SGAGADRAAAW
-735 ADAGRGT
+735 AEAGG
-742 AASVAATGMTSIG
+742 G
-755 TAESTD
+755 
-761 GKTAAKAMDTR
+761 
-772 SSLRAASGVDSVPD
+772 AASGRAAAQAMESTSGRASAAERNTGSSADAAPARDTVLS
-786 LDSRISRDMGASTA
+786 LDSGASGNTGAAAA
-800 AAQMAAGARSAVSEA
+800 AAQMAAGARTAVPEA
-815 APKPTA
+815 APKAAQAA
-821 DTARAE
+821 DSARAE

-850 TREYNKSQ
+850 TREYNKTQ

-877 QRGALPSNADN
+877 QRGALPSSADN

-931 AEKAQPEPAPAAEET
+931 AGKAQPEAAPAAEET
-946 GSAALWQKL
+946 GSAGLWQKL
-955 DNMEQF
+955 DNMEEF
-961 VEDYSQTTAAALE
+961 MENYSQTTAAALE

-1001 VAAALAKREEYYL
+1001 VAAALARREEYYL

-1027 TLDKGSDEK
+1027 TLDKGSNEK

-1079 IADTFREEAQESWT
+1079 IADTFKEEAQKSWE
-1093 VGNLTTITSET
+1093 VGNITTITSEA

-1116 PTDSAELY
+1116 PTESAELY
-1124 RVAKVFLHSVVRT
+1124 RVAKVFLHAVVQT

>member
-1 MPNLI
+1 M
-6 GEAILKITFSEQAI
+6 KITFSEQAI
-20 KEAQRRQTEKDRE
+20 KEAQRRQAEKNRE

-53 QSDGILEAGEKGKSL
+53 HQDSIVDAGEKGKSL
-68 IELQQEAGDVDVG
+68 IELQQEAGNVDVG
-81 IQRDYMTVMSHTMS
+81 VQRDFMTVMSHTMS

-108 FGSMD
+108 LGSMD
-113 PEEAVTIVDKIKAE
+113 PEEVVTIVDKIKAE
-127 LIRAGKN
+127 LVRAGKS
-134 IVGYTDDM
+134 IAGYTDDM
-142 DIGKLSAALG
+142 DVSKLTAALG

-187 ELAPLAD
+187 ELAPLGE
-194 GSYGYLI
+194 GSYDYLI
-201 DNELEAEIW
+201 DNEMEAEIW
-210 NLYLAQSSGAGQGNS
+210 NLYLAQSSGAGKGTD

-245 DNSQLQGQI
+245 QSSGLQGQI
-254 DRIIEQAGYQ
+254 DRIIEQAVGQ

-278 KGLPLTADSLKRLEK
+278 KGLPLTADNLKRLEA
-293 LQEIELPM
+293 LQDIELPM
-301 TEEQFAKAAA
+301 TEEKFAKAAA
-311 AAVAD
+311 AAVAE
-316 GKDPVHASFTENSGN
+316 GKDPVHASFSENSGN
-331 LYERAAAISEF
+331 LYERAAAISDF

-426 VAGQMPGLPADVLG
+426 VAGQLPGLPADVLG
-440 MFAKGQG
+440 MFAKGEG
-447 TASLETI
+447 SASLETI

-460 LQASYEKAQA
+460 MQASYEKAQA
-470 SYEKLMTVPRSDLGD
+470 SYEKLMTAPRGDLGD

-514 ILGYNQMEMNL
+514 ILGYNQMEVNL
-525 SNLEAVRDA
+525 SNLDAVREA

-655 VSDETGDRLK
+655 VSDETGERLK
-665 LLRKGE
+665 VLRKGE

-693 AAASVEEA
+693 AAASIEEV

-708 AAGEARAKA
+708 AAKETGAKEE
-717 GQRSAEPD
+717 QQTPD
-725 ASGVDRAAVW
+725 AGASAA
-735 ADAGRGT
+735 RM
-742 AASVAATGMTSIG
+742 AASPQPA
-755 TAESTD
+755 
-761 GKTAAKAMDTR
+761 
-772 SSLRAASGVDSVPD
+772 VP
-786 LDSRISRDMGASTA
+786 
-800 AAQMAAGARSAVSEA
+800 EA
-815 APKPTA
+815 APKAAETA
-821 DTARAE
+821 DSAE

-850 TREYNKSQ
+850 AKEYNKTQ

-863 QAVSSADKESVAML
+863 QAVSSADKDSVAML

-888 LMAAQALNHGMDNLF
+888 LMAAQALNHGVDNLF

-916 YSMNDLMAMLANKSG
+916 YSMNDLMAMLASKSG

-946 GSAALWQKL
+946 GSAGLWQKL
-955 DNMEQF
+955 DNKEEF
-961 VEDYSQTTAAALE
+961 VENYGQTTAAALE

-1027 TLDKGSDEK
+1027 TLDKGSQEK

-1046 EEAHIQARLYLQNGQ
+1046 EEAHLQARLYLENGM
-1061 VHGMMF
+1061 VHGMIF

-1079 IADTFREEAQESWT
+1079 IADTFKEEAQASWT

-1124 RVAKVFLHSVVRT
+1124 RVAKVFLHAIVQT
-1137 S
+1137 P

>member
-1 MPNLI
+1 M
-6 GEAILKITFSEQAI
+6 KITFSEQAI
-20 KEAQRRQTEKDRE
+20 KEAERRRAELNRG
-33 AQQTSATSV
+33 AQQTSATAM

-53 QSDGILEAGEKGKSL
+53 QEDGILPAAGEKGKSL
-68 IELQQEAGDVDVG
+68 IELQEEAGNVDVAVE
-81 IQRDYMTVMSHTMS
+81 RDYMTVMSHTMS
-95 EEDYAKMQEEGFD
+95 EEDYARMQEEGFD
-108 FGSMD
+108 LGSMD
-113 PEEAVTIVDKIKAE
+113 PQEVVTIVDKIKAE
-127 LIRAGKN
+127 LARAGKN

-142 DIGKLSAALG
+142 DVGKLTAALG

-164 READVPL
+164 RQADVPL
-171 TKENLSAISRA
+171 TRENLSAISRA
-182 WAMNS
+182 WAMNA
-187 ELAPLAD
+187 ELMPLGE
-194 GSYGYLI
+194 GSYNYLI

-210 NLYLAQSSGAGQGNS
+210 NLYLAQSSGAGQGS
-225 APRFYAEDV
+225 AAPKFYAEDV

-245 DNSQLQGQI
+245 QGSGLQAQI
-254 DRIIEQAGYQ
+254 DRVIEQAGGQ

-278 KGLPLTADSLKRLEK
+278 RGLPLTAENLKRLES
-293 LQEIELPM
+293 LQELELPM
-301 TEEQFAKAAA
+301 TEERFAKAAA
-311 AAVAD
+311 AAVSQ
-316 GKDPVHASFTENSGN
+316 GRDPVHASFGESGGN

-426 VAGQMPGLPADVLG
+426 VAGQLPGLPADVLG
-440 MFAKGQG
+440 MFAKGEG

-460 LQASYEKAQA
+460 LQATYEKAQA
-470 SYEKLMTVPRSDLGD
+470 SYEKLMTGPRGDLGD
-485 SIDKAFASVDHIL
+485 SIEKAFASVDHIL
-498 KDLGVELT
+498 KDLGLELT

-514 ILGYNQMEMNL
+514 ILGYNQMEMSL
-525 SNLEAVRDA
+525 SNLEAVREA

-576 AEYKKEAD
+576 PEYKKEAD

-628 VNSQTEI
+628 VNSRTEI

-655 VSDETGDRLK
+655 VSDETGEKLK
-665 LLRKGE
+665 VMRKGE
-671 SISAQISKAF
+671 SISSQISRAF
-681 NKTVREIREANA
+681 HKTVQEIRESNA
-693 AAASVEEA
+693 AAAGMEEA
-701 RFEAEVK
+701 RLQAELQ
-708 AAGEARAKA
+708 AGEKA
-717 GQRSAEPD
+717 GGQAEQQT
-725 ASGVDRAAVW
+725 AA
-735 ADAGRGT
+735 DGRG
-742 AASVAATGMTSIG
+742 
-755 TAESTD
+755 
-761 GKTAAKAMDTR
+761 
-772 SSLRAASGVDSVPD
+772 SGSG
-786 LDSRISRDMGASTA
+786 GASASPQVDKSAQAATA
-800 AAQMAAGARSAVSEA
+800 AAQMAA
-815 APKPTA
+815 
-821 DTARAE
+821 TARTAVPQAERQTAQPETSAHAE

-840 LTEASSNADA
+840 ITEVSSDADA
-850 TREYNKSQ
+850 TREYNKTQ

-863 QAVSSADKESVAML
+863 QAVSAADKESVAML
-877 QRGALPSNADN
+877 QRGALPSSADN
-888 LMAAQALNHGMDNLF
+888 LMAAQALNHGVDNLF
-903 EITDRKPAKKKEQ
+903 EIADRKPAKKKEQ
-916 YSMNDLMAMLANKSG
+916 YSMNDLMAMLASKSG
-931 AEKAQPEPAPAAEET
+931 AEKPQPQVKTEET

-955 DNMEQF
+955 DNMEEF
-961 VEDYSQTTAAALE
+961 VEDYSRTTEAALA

-1001 VAAALAKREEYYL
+1001 VAAALARREEYYL
-1014 PVYVGD
+1014 PLYVGD

-1027 TLDKGSDEK
+1027 TLDKGSQEK

-1041 GVTLS
+1041 GVTIS
-1046 EEAHIQARLYLQNGQ
+1046 EEAHLQARLYLQDGQ

-1079 IADTFREEAQESWT
+1079 IADTFKEEAQKSWE
-1093 VGNLTTITSET
+1093 VGNITTITSEA

-1124 RVAKVFLHSVVRT
+1124 QVAKVFLHAVVRT
-1137 S
+1137 PV

>member
-1 MPNLI
+1 M
-6 GEAILKITFSEQAI
+6 KITFSEQAI
-20 KEAQRRQTEKDRE
+20 KEAERRRAELNRG
-33 AQQTSATSV
+33 AQQTSATAM

-53 QSDGILEAGEKGKSL
+53 QEDGILPAAGEKGKSL
-68 IELQQEAGDVDVG
+68 IELQEEAGNVDVAVE
-81 IQRDYMTVMSHTMS
+81 QDYMTVMSHTMS
-95 EEDYAKMQEEGFD
+95 EEDYARMQEEGFD
-108 FGSMD
+108 LGSMD
-113 PEEAVTIVDKIKAE
+113 PQEVVTIVDKIKAE
-127 LIRAGKN
+127 LARAGKN

-142 DIGKLSAALG
+142 DVGKLTAALG

-164 READVPL
+164 RQADVPL
-171 TKENLSAISRA
+171 TRENLSAISRA
-182 WAMNS
+182 WAMNA
-187 ELAPLAD
+187 ELMPLGE
-194 GSYGYLI
+194 GSYNYLI

-210 NLYLAQSSGAGQGNS
+210 NLYLAQSSGAGQGS
-225 APRFYAEDV
+225 AAPKFYAEDV

-245 DNSQLQGQI
+245 QGSGLQAQI
-254 DRIIEQAGYQ
+254 DRVIEQAGGQ

-278 KGLPLTADSLKRLEK
+278 RGLPLTAENLKRLES
-293 LQEIELPM
+293 LQELELPM
-301 TEEQFAKAAA
+301 TEERFAKAAA
-311 AAVAD
+311 AAVSQ
-316 GKDPVHASFTENSGN
+316 GRDPVHASFGESGGN

-426 VAGQMPGLPADVLG
+426 VAGQLPGLPADVLG
-440 MFAKGQG
+440 MFAKGEG

-460 LQASYEKAQA
+460 LQATYEKAQA
-470 SYEKLMTVPRSDLGD
+470 SYEKLMTGPRGDLGD
-485 SIDKAFASVDHIL
+485 SIEKAFASVDHIL
-498 KDLGVELT
+498 KDLGLELT

-514 ILGYNQMEMNL
+514 ILGYNQMEMSL
-525 SNLEAVRDA
+525 SNLEAVREA

-576 AEYKKEAD
+576 PEYKKEAD

-628 VNSQTEI
+628 VNSRTEI

-655 VSDETGDRLK
+655 VSDETGEKLK
-665 LLRKGE
+665 VMRKGE
-671 SISAQISKAF
+671 SISSQISRAF
-681 NKTVREIREANA
+681 HKTVQEIRESNA
-693 AAASVEEA
+693 AAAGMEEA
-701 RFEAEVK
+701 RLQAELQ
-708 AAGEARAKA
+708 AGEKA
-717 GQRSAEPD
+717 GGQAEQQT
-725 ASGVDRAAVW
+725 AA
-735 ADAGRGT
+735 DGRG
-742 AASVAATGMTSIG
+742 
-755 TAESTD
+755 
-761 GKTAAKAMDTR
+761 
-772 SSLRAASGVDSVPD
+772 SGSG
-786 LDSRISRDMGASTA
+786 GASASPQVDKSAQAATA
-800 AAQMAAGARSAVSEA
+800 AAQMAA
-815 APKPTA
+815 
-821 DTARAE
+821 TARTAVPQAERQTAQPEASAHAE

-840 LTEASSNADA
+840 ITEVSSDADA
-850 TREYNKSQ
+850 TREYNKTQ

-863 QAVSSADKESVAML
+863 QAVSAADKESVAML

-888 LMAAQALNHGMDNLF
+888 LMAAQALNHGVDNLF
-903 EITDRKPAKKKEQ
+903 EIADRKPAKKKEQ
-916 YSMNDLMAMLANKSG
+916 YSMNDLMAMLASKSG
-931 AEKAQPEPAPAAEET
+931 AEKPQPQVKTEET

-955 DNMEQF
+955 DNMEEF
-961 VEDYSQTTAAALE
+961 VEDYSRTTEAALA

-1001 VAAALAKREEYYL
+1001 VAAALARREEYYL
-1014 PVYVGD
+1014 PLYVGD

-1027 TLDKGSDEK
+1027 TLDKGSQEK

-1041 GVTLS
+1041 GVTIS
-1046 EEAHIQARLYLQNGQ
+1046 EEAHLQARLYLQDGQ

-1079 IADTFREEAQESWT
+1079 IADTFKEEAQKSWE
-1093 VGNLTTITSET
+1093 VGNITTITSEA

-1124 RVAKVFLHSVVRT
+1124 QVAKVFLHAVVRT
-1137 S
+1137 PV

>member
-1 MPNLI
+1 M
-6 GEAILKITFSEQAI
+6 KITFSEQAI
-20 KEAQRRQTEKDRE
+20 KEAQRRQAEKNRE
-33 AQQTSATSV
+33 AQQASATSV

-53 QSDGILEAGEKGKSL
+53 HQDSIVDAGEKGKSL
-68 IELQQEAGDVDVG
+68 IELQQEAGNVDVG
-81 IQRDYMTVMSHTMS
+81 VQRDFMTVMSHTMS

-108 FGSMD
+108 LGSMD
-113 PEEAVTIVDKIKAE
+113 PEEVVTIVDKIKAE
-127 LIRAGKN
+127 LVRAGKS
-134 IVGYTDDM
+134 IAGYTDDM
-142 DIGKLSAALG
+142 DVGKLTAALG

-187 ELAPLAD
+187 ELAPLGE
-194 GSYGYLI
+194 GSYDYLI
-201 DNELEAEIW
+201 DNEMEAEIW
-210 NLYLAQSSGAGQGNS
+210 NLYLAQSSGAGKGTD

-245 DNSQLQGQI
+245 QSSGLQGQI
-254 DRIIEQAGYQ
+254 DRIIEQAVGQ

-278 KGLPLTADSLKRLEK
+278 KGLPLTADNLKRLEA
-293 LQEIELPM
+293 LQDIELPM
-301 TEEQFAKAAA
+301 TEEKFAKAAA
-311 AAVAD
+311 AAVAE
-316 GKDPVHASFTENSGN
+316 GKDPVHASFSENSGN
-331 LYERAAAISEF
+331 LYERAAAISDF

-426 VAGQMPGLPADVLG
+426 VAGQLPGLPADVLG
-440 MFAKGQG
+440 MFAKGEG
-447 TASLETI
+447 SASLETI

-460 LQASYEKAQA
+460 MQASYEKAQA
-470 SYEKLMTVPRSDLGD
+470 SYEKLMTAPRGDLGD

-514 ILGYNQMEMNL
+514 ILGYNQMEVNL
-525 SNLEAVRDA
+525 SNLDAVREA

-655 VSDETGDRLK
+655 VSDETGERLK
-665 LLRKGE
+665 VLRKGE

-693 AAASVEEA
+693 AAASIEEV
-701 RFEAEVK
+701 RFEA
-708 AAGEARAKA
+708 AKETGA
-717 GQRSAEPD
+717 KEEQQTPD
-725 ASGVDRAAVW
+725 AGASAA
-735 ADAGRGT
+735 RM
-742 AASVAATGMTSIG
+742 AASPQPA
-755 TAESTD
+755 
-761 GKTAAKAMDTR
+761 
-772 SSLRAASGVDSVPD
+772 VP
-786 LDSRISRDMGASTA
+786 
-800 AAQMAAGARSAVSEA
+800 EA
-815 APKPTA
+815 APKAAETA
-821 DTARAE
+821 DSAE

-850 TREYNKSQ
+850 AKEYNKTQ

-863 QAVSSADKESVAML
+863 QAVSSADKDSVAML

-888 LMAAQALNHGMDNLF
+888 LMAAQALNHGVDNLF

-916 YSMNDLMAMLANKSG
+916 YSMNDLMAMLASKSG

-946 GSAALWQKL
+946 GSAGLWQKL
-955 DNMEQF
+955 DNKEEF
-961 VEDYSQTTAAALE
+961 VENYGQTTAAALE

-1027 TLDKGSDEK
+1027 TLDKGSQEK

-1046 EEAHIQARLYLQNGQ
+1046 EEAHLQARLYLENGM
-1061 VHGMMF
+1061 VHGMIF

-1079 IADTFREEAQESWT
+1079 IADTFKEEAQASWT

-1124 RVAKVFLHSVVRT
+1124 RVAKVFLHAIVQT
-1137 S
+1137 P

>member
-1 MPNLI
+1 M
-6 GEAILKITFSEQAI
+6 KITFSEQAI
-20 KEAQRRQTEKDRE
+20 KEAQRRQAEKNRE
-33 AQQTSATSV
+33 AQQASATSV

-53 QSDGILEAGEKGKSL
+53 HQDSIVDAGEKGKSL
-68 IELQQEAGDVDVG
+68 IELQQEAGNVDVG
-81 IQRDYMTVMSHTMS
+81 VQRDFMTVMSHTMS

-108 FGSMD
+108 LGSMD
-113 PEEAVTIVDKIKAE
+113 PEEVVTIVDKIKAE
-127 LIRAGKN
+127 LVRAGKS
-134 IVGYTDDM
+134 IAGYTDDM
-142 DIGKLSAALG
+142 DVSKLTAALG

-187 ELAPLAD
+187 ELAPLGE
-194 GSYGYLI
+194 GSYDYLI
-201 DNELEAEIW
+201 DNEMEAEIW
-210 NLYLAQSSGAGQGNS
+210 NLYLAQSSGAGKGTD

-245 DNSQLQGQI
+245 QSSGLQGQI
-254 DRIIEQAGYQ
+254 DRIIEQAVGQ

-278 KGLPLTADSLKRLEK
+278 KGLPLTADNLKRLEA
-293 LQEIELPM
+293 LQDIELPM
-301 TEEQFAKAAA
+301 TEEKFAKAAA
-311 AAVAD
+311 AAVAE
-316 GKDPVHASFTENSGN
+316 GKDPVHASFSENSGN
-331 LYERAAAISEF
+331 LYERAAAISDF

-426 VAGQMPGLPADVLG
+426 VAGQLPGLPADVLG
-440 MFAKGQG
+440 MFAKGEG
-447 TASLETI
+447 SASLETI

-460 LQASYEKAQA
+460 MQASYEKAQA
-470 SYEKLMTVPRSDLGD
+470 SYEKLMTAPRGDLGD

-514 ILGYNQMEMNL
+514 ILGYNQMEVNL
-525 SNLEAVRDA
+525 SNLDAVREA

-655 VSDETGDRLK
+655 VSDETGERLK
-665 LLRKGE
+665 VLRKGE

-693 AAASVEEA
+693 AAASIEEV

-708 AAGEARAKA
+708 AAKETGAKEE
-717 GQRSAEPD
+717 QQTPD
-725 ASGVDRAAVW
+725 AGASAA
-735 ADAGRGT
+735 RM
-742 AASVAATGMTSIG
+742 AASPQPA
-755 TAESTD
+755 
-761 GKTAAKAMDTR
+761 
-772 SSLRAASGVDSVPD
+772 VP
-786 LDSRISRDMGASTA
+786 
-800 AAQMAAGARSAVSEA
+800 EA
-815 APKPTA
+815 APKAAETA
-821 DTARAE
+821 DSAE

-850 TREYNKSQ
+850 AKEYNKTQ

-863 QAVSSADKESVAML
+863 QAVSSADKDSVAML

-888 LMAAQALNHGMDNLF
+888 LMAAQALNHGVDNLF

-916 YSMNDLMAMLANKSG
+916 YSMNDLMAMLASKSG

-946 GSAALWQKL
+946 GSAGLWQKL
-955 DNMEQF
+955 DNKEEF
-961 VEDYSQTTAAALE
+961 VENYGQTTAAALE

-1027 TLDKGSDEK
+1027 TLDKGSQEK

-1046 EEAHIQARLYLQNGQ
+1046 EEAHLQARLYLENGM
-1061 VHGMMF
+1061 VHGMIF

-1079 IADTFREEAQESWT
+1079 IADTFKEEAQASWT

-1124 RVAKVFLHSVVRT
+1124 RVAKVFLHAIVRT
-1137 S
+1137 P

>member
-1 MPNLI
+1 M
-6 GEAILKITFSEQAI
+6 KISFNEKAI
-20 KEAQRRQTEKDRE
+20 KEAERRRTEQNRE
-33 AQQTSATSV
+33 AQQTSATAM

-53 QSDGILEAGEKGKSL
+53 QEDGILAAGGEKGKSL
-68 IELQQEAGDVDVG
+68 IELQEEAGNVDVAV
-81 IQRDYMTVMSHTMS
+81 QRDYMTVMSHTMS

-108 FGSMD
+108 PGAMD
-113 PEEAVTIVDKIKAE
+113 PEDVVTIVDKIKAE
-127 LIRAGKN
+127 LVRAGKN

-142 DIGKLSAALG
+142 DVGKLTAALG

-171 TKENLSAISRA
+171 TKENLSAVSRA
-182 WAMNS
+182 WAMNA
-187 ELAPLAD
+187 ELAPLGE
-194 GSYGYLI
+194 GSYNYLI
-201 DNELEAEIW
+201 DNEMEAEIW
-210 NLYLAQSSGAGQGNS
+210 NLYLAQSSGADRGGNS
-225 APRFYAEDV
+225 AKFYAEDV
-234 QGYYTQSAGRG
+234 QGYYAQSAGRG
-245 DNSQLQGQI
+245 QDSGLQGQI
-254 DRIIEQAGYQ
+254 DRIIEQAGGQ

-278 KGLPLTADSLKRLEK
+278 KGLPLTAENLKRLEA
-293 LQEIELPM
+293 LQGIELPM
-301 TEEQFAKAAA
+301 TEEKFAKAAA
-311 AAVAD
+311 AAVAE
-316 GKDPVHASFTENSGN
+316 GKDPVHASFGESGGN

-378 RSGFSI
+378 RSGFAI

-426 VAGQMPGLPADVLG
+426 VAGQLPGLPADVLG
-440 MFAKGQG
+440 MFAKGEG
-447 TASLETI
+447 SVSLETI

-460 LQASYEKAQA
+460 MQAAYEKAQA
-470 SYEKLMTVPRSDLGD
+470 SYEKLMTGPRSDLGD

-525 SNLEAVRDA
+525 SNLEAVREA

-576 AEYKKEAD
+576 PEYKKEAD

-665 LLRKGE
+665 LMRKGE

-693 AAASVEEA
+693 AAASMEEA
-701 RFEAEVK
+701 RFEAEVQAARK
-708 AAGEARAKA
+708 DEAQAEDWTADGRSAGADRSGGQAAAERAAEPATVRTAAGAMSSGDSTASA
-717 GQRSAEPD
+717 GATADSGIFADERVSAD
-725 ASGVDRAAVW
+725 
-735 ADAGRGT
+735 T
-742 AASVAATGMTSIG
+742 AAS
-755 TAESTD
+755 
-761 GKTAAKAMDTR
+761 
-772 SSLRAASGVDSVPD
+772 
-786 LDSRISRDMGASTA
+786 A
-800 AAQMAAGARSAVSEA
+800 AAAWMAAGGHGAVPEA
-815 APKPTA
+815 VPQAA
-821 DTARAE
+821 QQAAASARAE

-840 LTEASSNADA
+840 ITEVSSDADA
-850 TREYNKSQ
+850 TREYNKTQ

-863 QAVSSADKESVAML
+863 QAVSAADKESVAML

-888 LMAAQALNHGMDNLF
+888 LMAAQALNHGVDNLF
-903 EITDRKPAKKKEQ
+903 EIADRKPAKKKEQ

-931 AEKAQPEPAPAAEET
+931 AEKPQPEKAPEET
-946 GSAALWQKL
+946 GSAGLWQKL
-955 DNMEQF
+955 DNMEEF
-961 VEDYSQTTAAALE
+961 VEDYSRTTEAALA

-1014 PVYVGD
+1014 PLYVGD

-1027 TLDKGSDEK
+1027 TLDKGSKEK

-1046 EEAHIQARLYLQNGQ
+1046 EEAHMQARLYLQNGQ

-1079 IADTFREEAQESWT
+1079 IADTFKEEAQKSWE
-1093 VGNLTTITSET
+1093 VGNITTITSEA

-1124 RVAKVFLHSVVRT
+1124 QVAKVFLHSVVQT
-1137 S
+1137 AS

>member
-1 MPNLI
+1 M
-6 GEAILKITFSEQAI
+6 KITFSEQAI
-20 KEAQRRQTEKDRE
+20 KEAERRRAEGNRQ
-33 AQQTSATSV
+33 AQQTSATAM

-53 QSDGILEAGEKGKSL
+53 HEDGIVDAGEKGKSL
-68 IELQQEAGDVDVG
+68 LELQQEAGDVDVG
-81 IQRDYMTVMSHTMS
+81 VQRDYMTVMSHTMS
-95 EEDYAKMQEEGFD
+95 EEDYAKLQEEGFD
-108 FGSMD
+108 LGSME
-113 PEEAVTIVDKIKAE
+113 PEEVVTIVDKIKAE
-127 LIRAGKN
+127 LVRAGKN

-142 DIGKLSAALG
+142 DVGKLTAALG

-171 TKENLSAISRA
+171 TKENLAAVSRA
-182 WAMNS
+182 WAMNG
-187 ELAPLAD
+187 ELAPLGE
-194 GSYGYLI
+194 GSYNYLI

-210 NLYLAQSSGAGQGNS
+210 NLYLAQSSGAGQG
-225 APRFYAEDV
+225 AGGARFYAEDV
-234 QGYYTQSAGRG
+234 QGYYAQSAGRAE
-245 DNSQLQGQI
+245 NSGLQGQI
-254 DRIIEQAGYQ
+254 DRIIEKAGGQ

-278 KGLPLTADSLKRLEK
+278 KGLPLTAENLKRLET
-293 LQEIELPM
+293 LQGIELPM
-301 TEEQFAKAAA
+301 TEEKFAKAAA

-316 GKDPVHASFTENSGN
+316 GKDPVHASFGESGGN

-378 RSGFSI
+378 RSGFAI

-426 VAGQMPGLPADVLG
+426 VAGQLPGLPADVLG
-440 MFAKGQG
+440 MFAKGEG
-447 TASLETI
+447 SASLETI

-460 LQASYEKAQA
+460 MQAAYEKAQA
-470 SYEKLMTVPRSDLGD
+470 SYEKLMTGPRSDLGD

-525 SNLEAVRDA
+525 SNLEAVREA

-576 AEYKKEAD
+576 PEYKKEAD

-665 LLRKGE
+665 LMRKGE

-693 AAASVEEA
+693 AAASMEEA
-701 RFEAEVK
+701 RFEAEVQAARK
-708 AAGEARAKA
+708 DEAQAEDWTADGRSAGADRSGGQAAAERAAEPATVRTAAGAMSSGDSTASA
-717 GQRSAEPD
+717 GATADSGIFADERVSAD
-725 ASGVDRAAVW
+725 
-735 ADAGRGT
+735 T
-742 AASVAATGMTSIG
+742 AAS
-755 TAESTD
+755 
-761 GKTAAKAMDTR
+761 
-772 SSLRAASGVDSVPD
+772 
-786 LDSRISRDMGASTA
+786 A
-800 AAQMAAGARSAVSEA
+800 AAARMAAGGHGAVPEA
-815 APKPTA
+815 VPQAA
-821 DTARAE
+821 QQAAASARAE

-840 LTEASSNADA
+840 ITEVSSDADA
-850 TREYNKSQ
+850 TREYNKTQ

-863 QAVSSADKESVAML
+863 QAVSAADKESVAML

-888 LMAAQALNHGMDNLF
+888 LMAAQALNHGVDNLF
-903 EITDRKPAKKKEQ
+903 EIVDRKPAKKKEQ

-931 AEKAQPEPAPAAEET
+931 AEKPQPEKAPEET
-946 GSAALWQKL
+946 GSAGLWQKL
-955 DNMEQF
+955 DNMEEF
-961 VEDYSQTTAAALE
+961 VEDYSRTTEAALA

-1014 PVYVGD
+1014 PLYVGD

-1027 TLDKGSDEK
+1027 TLDKGSQEK

-1046 EEAHIQARLYLQNGQ
+1046 EEAHMQARLYLQNGQ

-1079 IADTFREEAQESWT
+1079 IADTFKEEAQKSWE
-1093 VGNLTTITSET
+1093 VGNITTITSEA

-1124 RVAKVFLHSVVRT
+1124 QVAKVFLHSVVQT
-1137 S
+1137 AS

>member
-1 MPNLI
+1 M
-6 GEAILKITFSEQAI
+6 KITFSEQAI
-20 KEAQRRQTEKDRE
+20 KEAERRRAELNRG
-33 AQQTSATSV
+33 AQQTSATAM

-53 QSDGILEAGEKGKSL
+53 QEDGILPAAGEKGKSL
-68 IELQQEAGDVDVG
+68 IELQEEAGNVDVAVE
-81 IQRDYMTVMSHTMS
+81 RDYMTVMSHTMS
-95 EEDYAKMQEEGFD
+95 EEDYARMQEEGFD
-108 FGSMD
+108 LGSMD
-113 PEEAVTIVDKIKAE
+113 PQEVVTIVDKIKAE
-127 LIRAGKN
+127 LARAGKN

-142 DIGKLSAALG
+142 DVGKLTAALG

-164 READVPL
+164 RQADVPL
-171 TKENLSAISRA
+171 TRENLSAISRA
-182 WAMNS
+182 WAMNA
-187 ELAPLAD
+187 ELMPLGE
-194 GSYGYLI
+194 GSYNYLI

-210 NLYLAQSSGAGQGNS
+210 NLYLAQSSGAGQGS
-225 APRFYAEDV
+225 AAPKFYAEDV
-234 QGYYTQSAGRG
+234 QGYYTQRAGRG
-245 DNSQLQGQI
+245 QGSGLQAQI
-254 DRIIEQAGYQ
+254 DRVIEQAGGQ

-278 KGLPLTADSLKRLEK
+278 RGLPLTAENLKRLES
-293 LQEIELPM
+293 LQELELPM
-301 TEEQFAKAAA
+301 TEERFAKAAA
-311 AAVAD
+311 AAVSQ
-316 GKDPVHASFTENSGN
+316 GRDPVHASFGESGGN

-426 VAGQMPGLPADVLG
+426 VAGQLPGLPADVLG
-440 MFAKGQG
+440 MFAKGEG

-460 LQASYEKAQA
+460 LQATYEKAQA
-470 SYEKLMTVPRSDLGD
+470 SYEKLMTGPRGDLGD
-485 SIDKAFASVDHIL
+485 SIEKAFASVDHIL
-498 KDLGVELT
+498 KDLGLELT

-514 ILGYNQMEMNL
+514 ILGYNQMEMSL
-525 SNLEAVRDA
+525 SNLEAVREA

-576 AEYKKEAD
+576 PEYKKEAD

-628 VNSQTEI
+628 VNSRTEI

-655 VSDETGDRLK
+655 VSDETGEKLK
-665 LLRKGE
+665 VMRKGE
-671 SISAQISKAF
+671 SISSQISRAF
-681 NKTVREIREANA
+681 HKTVQEIRESNA
-693 AAASVEEA
+693 AASGMEEA
-701 RFEAEVK
+701 RLQAELQAGEK
-708 AAGEARAKA
+708 TGGQAEQQTAADGRGSGTGGASASAQAAAAQMAAAAREEIPAAGA
-717 GQRSAEPD
+717 SAMS
-725 ASGVDRAAVW
+725 SG
-735 ADAGRGT
+735 AGRASASPQVDT
-742 AASVAATGMTSIG
+742 SAQAA
-755 TAESTD
+755 
-761 GKTAAKAMDTR
+761 
-772 SSLRAASGVDSVPD
+772 
-786 LDSRISRDMGASTA
+786 TA
-800 AAQMAAGARSAVSEA
+800 AAQMAA
-815 APKPTA
+815 
-821 DTARAE
+821 TARTAVPQAAQPEASAHAE

-840 LTEASSNADA
+840 ITEVSSDADA
-850 TREYNKSQ
+850 TREYNKTQ

-877 QRGALPSNADN
+877 QRGALPSSADN
-888 LMAAQALNHGMDNLF
+888 LMAAQALNHGVDNLF
-903 EITDRKPAKKKEQ
+903 EIADRKPAKKKEQ
-916 YSMNDLMAMLANKSG
+916 YSMNDLMAMLASKSG
-931 AEKAQPEPAPAAEET
+931 AEKPQPQAKTEET

-955 DNMEQF
+955 DNMEEF
-961 VEDYSQTTAAALE
+961 VEDYSRTTEAALAN
-974 SVEEATFAEADSSVD
+974 VEEATFAEADSSVD

-1001 VAAALAKREEYYL
+1001 VAAALARREEYYL
-1014 PVYVGD
+1014 PLYVGD

-1027 TLDKGSDEK
+1027 TLDKGSQEK

-1041 GVTLS
+1041 GVTIS
-1046 EEAHIQARLYLQNGQ
+1046 EEAHLQARLYLQNGQ

-1079 IADTFREEAQESWT
+1079 IADTFKEEAQKSWE
-1093 VGNLTTITSET
+1093 VGNITTITSEA

-1124 RVAKVFLHSVVRT
+1124 QVAKVFLHAVVRT
-1137 S
+1137 A